1 MSQGWGMAEG
11 QMIGDGMGFIMTG
24 DGRRFKII

>member
-11 QMIGDGMGFIMTG
+11 YMIGDGMGFIMTG
-24 DGRRFKII
+24 DERSLQMI